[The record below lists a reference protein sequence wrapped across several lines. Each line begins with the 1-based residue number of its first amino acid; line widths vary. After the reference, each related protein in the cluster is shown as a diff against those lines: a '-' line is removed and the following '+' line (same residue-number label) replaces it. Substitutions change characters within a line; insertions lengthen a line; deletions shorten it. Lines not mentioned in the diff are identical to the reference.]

1 MKTTLP
7 QTDYT
12 AMTNGFQ
19 LVMPLDCEVKIEKNA
34 PVRLLNAVMERMNY
48 SKLNAAYSRLGRI
61 EYSPKILLKIMV
73 YGYMRKQIS
82 SRALE
87 ACCRENLHFIYL
99 LEGQRAPDHNTINRF
114 RKNILTQEAG
124 QDILRQLVVLLHE
137 RGLLSFEAAFVDGTK
152 IEANANKYSFVWKKA
167 TVKKADKLLKRIH
180 EELPAKLKEVG
191 IRFHVPEKIAVRQL
205 KKLRKRIH
213 VRIEADGIAFVS
225 GKGKR
230 KTPLQRLSEWVDQC
244 LGKLK
249 QYTNDI
255 HICGNRN
262 SFSKTDHDATFM
274 HMKEDHMRNGQLK
287 PGYNVNVATCSEFII
302 GSYISS
308 DRNDVHTLIPFME
321 QLRKNYEGRNIGSV
335 VVDSGYESEE
345 NYCWFENH
353 PETELYVKPSDHEAR
368 KHKKY
373 RTDISRRENML
384 YDEEANTYTCASG
397 KLLKETREKKTHSAS
412 GLEITTSVYECGEC
426 DGCPLK
432 EKCIRACG
440 SKKPLE
446 ERHKV
451 LYVSKRFAEQRE
463 AMEAKISSPKGCLLR
478 VNRSIQAEGNF
489 AYVKQDLDFRRFLLR
504 GNTKVTAEWLL
515 FSLALNIL
523 HLHHKIQN
531 RRLGSG
537 LKIPSSF
544 PVGL

>member
-19 LVMPLDCEVKIEKNA
+19 LVMPLCCEVKIEKNA
-34 PVRLLNAVMERMNY
+34 PVRLLNAVMERMDY

-87 ACCRENLHFIYL
+87 ACCRENVHFMYL

-167 TVKKADKLLKRIH
+167 TVKKADKLLKRIQ

-463 AMEAKISSPKGCLLR
+463 AMEAKISSPKGRLLR

>member
-1 MKTTLP
+1 MP

-19 LVMPLDCEVKIEKNA
+19 LVMPLDCEVNIEKNA
-34 PVRLLNAVMERMNY
+34 PVRLLNAVMERMDY
-48 SKLNAAYSRLGRI
+48 SKLYAAYSRLGRI

-124 QDILRQLVVLLHE
+124 QDILCQLVVLLHE
-137 RGLLSFEAAFVDGTK
+137 RGLLSLEAAFIDGTK

-167 TVKKADKLLKRIH
+167 TAKKTEKLLKKIH
-180 EELPAKLKEVG
+180 DELPAKLKEVG

-205 KKLRKRIH
+205 KKLWKRIH
-213 VRIEADGIAFVS
+213 ARIKTDGIELVS
-225 GKGKR
+225 GRGKR
-230 KTPLQRLSEWVDQC
+230 KTRLQRLSEWVDQC
-244 LGKLK
+244 LAKLK

-262 SFSKTDHDATFM
+262 SYSKTDHDATFM
-274 HMKEDHMRNGQLK
+274 HMKEDYMRNGQLK
-287 PGYNVNVATCSEFII
+287 PGYNVNVATCSDFII

-321 QLRKNYEGRNIGSV
+321 QLRKNYAGRNIGSV

-345 NYCWFENH
+345 NYCWFEAH
-353 PETELYVKPSDHEAR
+353 PETELYVKPSNHEAA
-368 KHKKY
+368 KHRKY
-373 RTDISRRENML
+373 RTDISRRENMA
-384 YDEEANTYTCASG
+384 YNAQTDIYTCANG
-397 KLLKETREKKTHSAS
+397 KLLQKTQEKKTHTAS

-451 LYVSKRFAEQRE
+451 IYVSKRFAEQRQ

-504 GNTKVTAEWLL
+504 GSTKVAAEWLL

-544 PVGL
+544 PAGL

>member
-1 MKTTLP
+1 MP

-19 LVMPLDCEVKIEKNA
+19 LVMPLDCEVNIEKNA
-34 PVRLLNAVMERMNY
+34 PVRLLNAVMERMDY
-48 SKLNAAYSRLGRI
+48 SKLYAAYSRLGRI

-124 QDILRQLVVLLHE
+124 QDILCQLVVLLHE
-137 RGLLSFEAAFVDGTK
+137 RGLLSLEAAFIDGTK

-167 TVKKADKLLKRIH
+167 TAKKTEKLLKKIH
-180 EELPAKLKEVG
+180 DELPAKLKEVG

-205 KKLRKRIH
+205 KKLWKRIH
-213 VRIEADGIAFVS
+213 ARIKADGIELVS

-230 KTPLQRLSEWVDQC
+230 KTRLQRLSEWVDQC
-244 LGKLK
+244 LAKLK

-262 SFSKTDHDATFM
+262 SYSKTDHDATFM
-274 HMKEDHMRNGQLK
+274 HMKEDYMRNGQLK
-287 PGYNVNVATCSEFII
+287 PGYNVNVATCSDFII

-321 QLRKNYEGRNIGSV
+321 QLQKNYAGRNIGSV

-345 NYCWFENH
+345 NYCWFEAH
-353 PETELYVKPSDHEAR
+353 PETELYVKPSNHEVA
-368 KHKKY
+368 KHRKY
-373 RTDISRRENML
+373 RTDISRRENMA
-384 YDEEANTYTCASG
+384 YDAQVDTYTCANG
-397 KLLKETREKKTHSAS
+397 KLLQRTREKKTHTAS

-451 LYVSKRFAEQRE
+451 IYVSKRFAEQRQ

-504 GNTKVTAEWLL
+504 GSTKVAAEWLL
-515 FSLALNIL
+515 FSLALNVL

-544 PVGL
+544 PAGL

>member
-34 PVRLLNAVMERMNY
+34 LVRLLNAVMERMDY

-137 RGLLSFEAAFVDGTK
+137 RGLLSFEAAFIDGTK

-167 TVKKADKLLKRIH
+167 TAKKADKLLKRIH
-180 EELPAKLKEVG
+180 EELPTKLKEVG

-213 VRIEADGIAFVS
+213 ARIEADGIAFVS

-244 LGKLK
+244 LAKLK

-262 SFSKTDHDATFM
+262 SFSRTDHDATFM

-412 GLEITTSVYECGEC
+412 GLEITTSVYECSEC

-504 GNTKVTAEWLL
+504 GNTKVAAEWLL

>member
-1 MKTTLP
+1 MKTNVP

-19 LVMPLDCEVKIEKNA
+19 LVMPLDCEVNIEKNA
-34 PVRLLNAVMERMNY
+34 LVRLLNAVMERMDY
-48 SKLNAAYSRLGRI
+48 SKLYAAYSRLGRI

-124 QDILRQLVVLLHE
+124 QDILHQLVVLLHE
-137 RGLLSFEAAFVDGTK
+137 KGLLSLEAAFIDGTK
-152 IEANANKYSFVWKKA
+152 VEANANKYSFVWKKA
-167 TVKKADKLLKRIH
+167 TAKKADKLLKKIH

-191 IRFHVPEKIAVRQL
+191 IRFYVPEKIAVRQL

-213 VRIEADGIAFVS
+213 VRLEADGIAFVS

-230 KTPLQRLSEWVDQC
+230 KTPLQRLSEWVDQW
-244 LGKLK
+244 LAKLK

-262 SFSKTDHDATFM
+262 SYSKTDHDATFM
-274 HMKEDHMRNGQLK
+274 HMKEDYMRNGQLK

-308 DRNDVHTLIPFME
+308 DRSDMHTLIPFME
-321 QLRKNYEGRNIGSV
+321 QLRKDYKGMNIDSV

-345 NYCWFENH
+345 NYCWFETH
-353 PETELYVKPSDHEAR
+353 PETELYVKPSNHESAR
-368 KHKKY
+368 HKKY
-373 RTDISRRENML
+373 RTDISRRENMA
-384 YDEEANTYTCASG
+384 YDAQTDTYTCANG
-397 KLLKETREKKTHSAS
+397 KLLQKTREKKTHTAS
-412 GLEITTSVYECGEC
+412 GLEITTTIYECSEC
-426 DGCPLK
+426 DRCPLR

-451 LYVSKRFAEQRE
+451 IYVSKRFAKQRE
-463 AMEAKISSPKGCLLR
+463 AMEAKISSTKGCLLR

-504 GNTKVTAEWLL
+504 GNVKVAAEWLL

-523 HLHHKIQN
+523 RLHHKIQN
-531 RRLGSG
+531 GRLGSG
-537 LKIPSSF
+537 LIVPSSF
-544 PVGL
+544 PAGL

>member
-1 MKTTLP
+1 MP

-19 LVMPLDCEVKIEKNA
+19 LVMPLDCEVNIEKNA
-34 PVRLLNAVMERMNY
+34 PVRLLNAVMERMDY
-48 SKLNAAYSRLGRI
+48 SKLYAAYSRLGRI

-124 QDILRQLVVLLHE
+124 QDILCQLVVLLHE
-137 RGLLSFEAAFVDGTK
+137 RGLLSLEAAFIDGTK

-167 TVKKADKLLKRIH
+167 TAKKTEKLLKKIH
-180 EELPAKLKEVG
+180 DELPAKLKEAG

-213 VRIEADGIAFVS
+213 ARIKADGIELVS

-230 KTPLQRLSEWVDQC
+230 KTRLQRLSEWVDQC
-244 LGKLK
+244 LAKLK

-262 SFSKTDHDATFM
+262 SYSKTDHDATFM
-274 HMKEDHMRNGQLK
+274 HMKEDYMRNGQLK
-287 PGYNVNVATCSEFII
+287 PGYNVNVATCSDFII

-321 QLRKNYEGRNIGSV
+321 QLQKNYAGRNIGSV

-345 NYCWFENH
+345 NYCWFEAH
-353 PETELYVKPSDHEAR
+353 PETELYVKPSNHEVA
-368 KHKKY
+368 KHRKY
-373 RTDISRRENML
+373 RTDISRRENMA
-384 YDEEANTYTCASG
+384 YDAQVDTYTCANG
-397 KLLKETREKKTHSAS
+397 KLLQKTQEKKTHTAS

-451 LYVSKRFAEQRE
+451 IYVSKRFAEQRQ

-504 GNTKVTAEWLL
+504 GSTKVAAEWLL

-544 PVGL
+544 PAGL

>member
-19 LVMPLDCEVKIEKNA
+19 LVMPLCCEVKIEKNA

-412 GLEITTSVYECGEC
+412 GLEITTSVYECSEC

>member
-1 MKTTLP
+1 MP

-19 LVMPLDCEVKIEKNA
+19 LVMPLDCEVNIEKNA
-34 PVRLLNAVMERMNY
+34 PVRLLNAVMERMDY
-48 SKLNAAYSRLGRI
+48 SKLYAAYSRLGRI

-124 QDILRQLVVLLHE
+124 QDILCQLVVLLHE
-137 RGLLSFEAAFVDGTK
+137 RGLLSLEAAFIDGTK

-167 TVKKADKLLKRIH
+167 TAKKTDKLLKRIH
-180 EELPAKLKEVG
+180 EELPAKLKEAG

-205 KKLRKRIH
+205 KKLWKRIH
-213 VRIEADGIAFVS
+213 ARIKADGIELVS

-230 KTPLQRLSEWVDQC
+230 KTRLQRLSEWVDQC
-244 LGKLK
+244 LAKLK

-262 SFSKTDHDATFM
+262 SYSKTDHDATFM
-274 HMKEDHMRNGQLK
+274 HMKEDYMRNGQLK
-287 PGYNVNVATCSEFII
+287 PGYNVNVATCSDFII

-321 QLRKNYEGRNIGSV
+321 QLQKNYAGRNIGSV

-345 NYCWFENH
+345 NYCWFEAH
-353 PETELYVKPSDHEAR
+353 PETELYVKPSNHEAA

-373 RTDISRRENML
+373 RTDISRRENMA
-384 YDEEANTYTCASG
+384 YDAQVDTYTCANG
-397 KLLKETREKKTHSAS
+397 KLLQRTREKKTHTAS

-451 LYVSKRFAEQRE
+451 IYVSKRFAEQRQ

-489 AYVKQDLDFRRFLLR
+489 AYVKQNLDFRRFLLR
-504 GNTKVTAEWLL
+504 GSTKVAAEWLL

-544 PVGL
+544 PAGL

>member
-34 PVRLLNAVMERMNY
+34 LVRLLNAVMERMDY

-137 RGLLSFEAAFVDGTK
+137 RGLLSFEAAFIDGTK

-167 TVKKADKLLKRIH
+167 TAKKADKLLKRIH
-180 EELPAKLKEVG
+180 EELPTKLKEVG

-244 LGKLK
+244 LAKLK

-262 SFSKTDHDATFM
+262 SFSRTDHDATFM

-412 GLEITTSVYECGEC
+412 GLEITTSVYECSEC

-504 GNTKVTAEWLL
+504 GNTKVAAEWLL

>member
-1 MKTTLP
+1 MP

-19 LVMPLDCEVKIEKNA
+19 LVMPLDCEVNIEKNA
-34 PVRLLNAVMERMNY
+34 PVRLLNAVMERMDY
-48 SKLNAAYSRLGRI
+48 SKLYAAYSRLGRI

-124 QDILRQLVVLLHE
+124 QDILCQLVVLLHE
-137 RGLLSFEAAFVDGTK
+137 RGLLSLEAAFIDGTK

-167 TVKKADKLLKRIH
+167 TAQKTEKLLKKIH
-180 EELPAKLKEVG
+180 DELPAKLKEVG

-205 KKLRKRIH
+205 KKLWKRIH
-213 VRIEADGIAFVS
+213 ARIKADGIELVS

-230 KTPLQRLSEWVDQC
+230 KTRLQRLSEWGDQC
-244 LGKLK
+244 LAKLK

-274 HMKEDHMRNGQLK
+274 HMKEDYMRNGQLK
-287 PGYNVNVATCSEFII
+287 PGYNVNVATCSDFII

-321 QLRKNYEGRNIGSV
+321 QLRKNYAGRNIGSV

-345 NYCWFENH
+345 NYCWFEAH
-353 PETELYVKPSDHEAR
+353 PETELYVKPSNHEAV
-368 KHKKY
+368 KHRKY
-373 RTDISRRENML
+373 RTDISRRENMA
-384 YDEEANTYTCASG
+384 YDAQADAYTCANG
-397 KLLKETREKKTHSAS
+397 KLLQRTREKKTHTAS
-412 GLEITTSVYECGEC
+412 GLEITTSVYECSEC

-451 LYVSKRFAEQRE
+451 IYVSKRFARQRQ
-463 AMEAKISSPKGCLLR
+463 AMEAKISSPKGCLLQ

-504 GNTKVTAEWLL
+504 GSTKVAAEWLL

-544 PVGL
+544 PAGL

>member
-1 MKTTLP
+1 MKTNMP

-19 LVMPLDCEVKIEKNA
+19 LVMPLDCEVNIEKNA
-34 PVRLLNAVMERMNY
+34 PVRLLNAVMERMDY
-48 SKLNAAYSRLGRI
+48 SKLYAAYSRLGRI
-61 EYSPKILLKIMV
+61 EHSPKVLLKIMV

-124 QDILRQLVVLLHE
+124 QDILCQLVVLLHE
-137 RGLLSFEAAFVDGTK
+137 RGLLSLEAAFIDGTK

-167 TVKKADKLLKRIH
+167 TAKKTDKLLKRIH

-205 KKLRKRIH
+205 KKLWKRIH
-213 VRIEADGIAFVS
+213 ARIKADGIELVS

-230 KTPLQRLSEWVDQC
+230 KTRLQRLSEWVDQC
-244 LGKLK
+244 LAKLK

-262 SFSKTDHDATFM
+262 SYSKTDHDATFM
-274 HMKEDHMRNGQLK
+274 HMKEDYMRNGQLK
-287 PGYNVNVATCSEFII
+287 PGYNVNVATCSDFII

-321 QLRKNYEGRNIGSV
+321 QLQKNYAGRNIGSV

-345 NYCWFENH
+345 NYCWFEAH
-353 PETELYVKPSDHEAR
+353 PETELYVKPSNHEAA

-373 RTDISRRENML
+373 RTDISRRENMA
-384 YDEEANTYTCASG
+384 YDAQADTYTCANG
-397 KLLKETREKKTHSAS
+397 KLLQKTQEKKTHTAS

-451 LYVSKRFAEQRE
+451 IYVSKRFAEQRQ

-504 GNTKVTAEWLL
+504 GSTKVAAEWLL
-515 FSLALNIL
+515 FSLALNVL

-537 LKIPSSF
+537 LKMPSSF
-544 PVGL
+544 PAGL

>member
-1 MKTTLP
+1 MFSFWFCKFYLLTVIDSTLETHP
-7 QTDYT
+7 SI
-12 AMTNGFQ
+12 N
-19 LVMPLDCEVKIEKNA
+19 IEKNA
-34 PVRLLNAVMERMNY
+34 PVRLLNAVMERMDY
-48 SKLNAAYSRLGRI
+48 SKLYAAYSRLGRI

-124 QDILRQLVVLLHE
+124 QDILHQLVVLLHE
-137 RGLLSFEAAFVDGTK
+137 KGLLSLEAAFIDGTK
-152 IEANANKYSFVWKKA
+152 VEANANKYSFVWKKA
-167 TVKKADKLLKRIH
+167 TAKKADKLLKKIH

-191 IRFHVPEKIAVRQL
+191 IRFYVPEKIAVRQL

-213 VRIEADGIAFVS
+213 VRLEADGIAFVS

-244 LGKLK
+244 LVKLK

-262 SFSKTDHDATFM
+262 SYSKTDHDATFM
-274 HMKEDHMRNGQLK
+274 HMKEDYMRNGQLK

-308 DRNDVHTLIPFME
+308 DRSDMHTLIPFME
-321 QLRKNYEGRNIGSV
+321 QLRKDYKGMNIDSV

-345 NYCWFENH
+345 NYCWFETH
-353 PETELYVKPSDHEAR
+353 PETELYVKPSNHESAR
-368 KHKKY
+368 HKKY
-373 RTDISRRENML
+373 RTDISRRENMA
-384 YDEEANTYTCASG
+384 YDAQTDTYTCANG
-397 KLLKETREKKTHSAS
+397 KLLQKTREKKTHTAS
-412 GLEITTSVYECGEC
+412 GLEITTTIYECSEC
-426 DGCPLK
+426 DRCPLR

-451 LYVSKRFAEQRE
+451 IYVSKRFAKQRE
-463 AMEAKISSPKGCLLR
+463 AMEAKISSTKGCLLR

-504 GNTKVTAEWLL
+504 GNVKVAAEWLL

-523 HLHHKIQN
+523 RLHHKIQN
-531 RRLGSG
+531 GRLGSG
-537 LKIPSSF
+537 LIVPSSF
-544 PVGL
+544 PAGL

>member
-1 MKTTLP
+1 MP

-19 LVMPLDCEVKIEKNA
+19 LVMPLDCEVNIEKNA
-34 PVRLLNAVMERMNY
+34 PVRLLNAVMERMDY
-48 SKLNAAYSRLGRI
+48 SKLYAAYSRLGRI

-124 QDILRQLVVLLHE
+124 QDILCQLVVLLHE
-137 RGLLSFEAAFVDGTK
+137 RGLLSLEAAFIDGTK

-167 TVKKADKLLKRIH
+167 TAQKTEKLLKKIH
-180 EELPAKLKEVG
+180 DELPAKLKEVG
-191 IRFHVPEKIAVRQL
+191 IRFYIPEKIAVRQL

-213 VRIEADGIAFVS
+213 ARIKADGIELVS

-230 KTPLQRLSEWVDQC
+230 KTRLQRLSEWVDQC
-244 LGKLK
+244 LAKLK

-274 HMKEDHMRNGQLK
+274 HMKEDYMRNGQLK
-287 PGYNVNVATCSEFII
+287 PGYNVNVATCSDFII

-321 QLRKNYEGRNIGSV
+321 QLQKNYEGKNIGSV

-345 NYCWFENH
+345 NYCWFEAH
-353 PETELYVKPSDHEAR
+353 PETKLYVKPSNHEAA
-368 KHKKY
+368 KHRKY
-373 RTDISRRENML
+373 RTDISRRENMA
-384 YDEEANTYTCASG
+384 YNAQTDTYTCANG
-397 KLLKETREKKTHSAS
+397 KLLQKTQEKKTHTAS

-451 LYVSKRFAEQRE
+451 IYVSKRFAEQRQ

-504 GNTKVTAEWLL
+504 GSTKVAAEWLL

-544 PVGL
+544 PAGL

>member
-1 MKTTLP
+1 MP

-19 LVMPLDCEVKIEKNA
+19 LVMPLDCEVNIEKNA
-34 PVRLLNAVMERMNY
+34 PVRLLNAVMERMDY
-48 SKLNAAYSRLGRI
+48 SKLYAAYSRLGRI

-124 QDILRQLVVLLHE
+124 QDILCQLVVLLHE
-137 RGLLSFEAAFVDGTK
+137 RGLLSLEAAFIDGTK

-167 TVKKADKLLKRIH
+167 TAKKTDKLLKRIH
-180 EELPAKLKEVG
+180 EELPAKLKEAG

-213 VRIEADGIAFVS
+213 ARIKADGIELVS

-230 KTPLQRLSEWVDQC
+230 KTRLQRLSEWVDQC
-244 LGKLK
+244 LAKLK

-262 SFSKTDHDATFM
+262 SYSKTDHDATFM
-274 HMKEDHMRNGQLK
+274 HMKEDYMRNGQLK
-287 PGYNVNVATCSEFII
+287 PGYNVNVATCSDFII

-321 QLRKNYEGRNIGSV
+321 QLRKNYAGRNIGSV

-345 NYCWFENH
+345 NYCWFEAH
-353 PETELYVKPSDHEAR
+353 PETELYVKPSNHEAA
-368 KHKKY
+368 KHRKY
-373 RTDISRRENML
+373 RTDISRRENMA
-384 YDEEANTYTCASG
+384 YNVQTDTYTCANG
-397 KLLKETREKKTHSAS
+397 KLLQKTQEKKTHTAS

-451 LYVSKRFAEQRE
+451 IYVSKRFAEQRQ

-504 GNTKVTAEWLL
+504 GSTKVAAEWLL

-544 PVGL
+544 PAGLY

>member
-1 MKTTLP
+1 MP

-19 LVMPLDCEVKIEKNA
+19 LVMPLDCEVNIEKNA
-34 PVRLLNAVMERMNY
+34 PVRLLNAVMERMDY
-48 SKLNAAYSRLGRI
+48 GKLYAAYSRLGRI

-124 QDILRQLVVLLHE
+124 QDILCQLVVLLHE
-137 RGLLSFEAAFVDGTK
+137 RGLLSLEAAFIDGTK

-167 TVKKADKLLKRIH
+167 TAKKTEKLLKKIH
-180 EELPAKLKEVG
+180 DELPAKLKEVG
-191 IRFHVPEKIAVRQL
+191 IRFHVPEKIAARQL

-213 VRIEADGIAFVS
+213 ARIKADGIELVS

-230 KTPLQRLSEWVDQC
+230 KTRLQRLNEWVDQC
-244 LGKLK
+244 LAKLK

-262 SFSKTDHDATFM
+262 SYSKTDHDATFM
-274 HMKEDHMRNGQLK
+274 HMKEDYMRNGQLK
-287 PGYNVNVATCSEFII
+287 PGYNVNVATCSDFII

-321 QLRKNYEGRNIGSV
+321 QLQKNYAGRNIGSV

-345 NYCWFENH
+345 NYCWFEAH
-353 PETELYVKPSDHEAR
+353 PETELYVKPSNHEVA
-368 KHKKY
+368 KHRKY
-373 RTDISRRENML
+373 RTDISRRENMA
-384 YDEEANTYTCASG
+384 YDVQTDTYTCANG
-397 KLLKETREKKTHSAS
+397 KLLQKTQEKKTHTAS

-451 LYVSKRFAEQRE
+451 IYVSKRFAEQRQ

-504 GNTKVTAEWLL
+504 GSTKVAAEWLL

-544 PVGL
+544 PAGL

>member
-1 MKTTLP
+1 
-7 QTDYT
+7 
-12 AMTNGFQ
+12 MTNGFQ
-19 LVMPLDCEVKIEKNA
+19 LVMPLDCEVNIEKNA
-34 PVRLLNAVMERMNY
+34 PVRLLNAIMERMDY
-48 SKLNAAYSRLGRI
+48 SKLYAAYSRLGRI

-137 RGLLSFEAAFVDGTK
+137 KGFLSLEAAFIDGTK

-167 TVKKADKLLKRIH
+167 TVKKTDKLLKKIYD
-180 EELPAKLKEVG
+180 ELPAKLKGVG
-191 IRFHVPEKIAVRQL
+191 IHFYVPEKIAVRQL
-205 KKLRKRIH
+205 KMLRKRIH
-213 VRIEADGIAFVS
+213 ARIKADGIVFVS

-230 KTPLQRLSEWVDQC
+230 KTPLQRLSELVDQW
-244 LGKLK
+244 LVKLK
-249 QYTNDI
+249 QYTKDI

-262 SFSKTDHDATFM
+262 SYSKTDHDATFM
-274 HMKEDHMRNGQLK
+274 SMKEDYMGNGQLK

-308 DRNDVHTLIPFME
+308 DRSDMHTLIPFME
-321 QLRKNYEGRNIGSV
+321 QLRRNYKGRNIDSV

-345 NYCWFENH
+345 NYCWFEAH
-353 PETELYVKPSDHEAR
+353 PETELYVKPSNHEAA
-368 KHKKY
+368 KHRKY
-373 RTDISRRENML
+373 RTDISRRENMA
-384 YDEEANTYTCASG
+384 YNAQADTYTCANG
-397 KLLKETREKKTHSAS
+397 KLLQKTREKKTHTAS
-412 GLEITTSVYECGEC
+412 GLEITTTIYECNEC

-432 EKCIRACG
+432 EKCIRACS
-440 SKKPLE
+440 SKKPLA

-451 LYVSKRFAEQRE
+451 IYVSKRFAEQRQ

-478 VNRSIQAEGNF
+478 VNRSIQVEGNF

-504 GNTKVTAEWLL
+504 GNTKVAAEWLL

-523 HLHHKIQN
+523 RLHYKIQN
-531 RRLGSG
+531 GRLGNG

-544 PVGL
+544 PSGL

>member
-1 MKTTLP
+1 MP

-19 LVMPLDCEVKIEKNA
+19 LVMPLDCEVNIEKNA
-34 PVRLLNAVMERMNY
+34 PVRLLNAVMERMDY
-48 SKLNAAYSRLGRI
+48 SKLYAAYSRLGRI

-124 QDILRQLVVLLHE
+124 QDILCQLVVLLHE
-137 RGLLSFEAAFVDGTK
+137 RGLLSLEAAFIDGTK

-167 TVKKADKLLKRIH
+167 TAKKTDKLLKRIH
-180 EELPAKLKEVG
+180 DELPAKLKEVG

-205 KKLRKRIH
+205 KKLWKRIH
-213 VRIEADGIAFVS
+213 ARIKADGIELVS

-230 KTPLQRLSEWVDQC
+230 KTRLQRLSEWVDQC
-244 LGKLK
+244 LAKLK

-262 SFSKTDHDATFM
+262 SYSKTDHDATFM
-274 HMKEDHMRNGQLK
+274 HMKEDYMRNGQLK
-287 PGYNVNVATCSEFII
+287 PGYNVNVATCSDFII

-321 QLRKNYEGRNIGSV
+321 QLQKNYAGRNIGSV

-345 NYCWFENH
+345 NYCWFEAH
-353 PETELYVKPSDHEAR
+353 PETELYVKPSNHEAA
-368 KHKKY
+368 KHRKY
-373 RTDISRRENML
+373 RTDISRRENMA
-384 YDEEANTYTCASG
+384 YDAQTDTYTCANG
-397 KLLKETREKKTHSAS
+397 KLLQKTQEKKTHTAS
-412 GLEITTSVYECGEC
+412 WLEITTSVYECGEC

-440 SKKPLE
+440 SKKSLE

-451 LYVSKRFAEQRE
+451 IYVSKRFAEQRQ

-504 GNTKVTAEWLL
+504 GSTKVAAEWLL

-544 PVGL
+544 PAGL